1 MIITLGSRRVKNR
14 VSKKKVVS
22 YLNICLAPAKKS
34 SRFLLADLLG
44 GRGGLFGKYIQTNRK
59 RNITTPHSVKRKK
72 NNMMKLANVQ
82 AGLIKNNQ
90 R

>member
-1 MIITLGSRRVKNR
+1 MIITLGIQRVKNR
-14 VSKKKVVS
+14 ESKKKVVS

-72 NNMMKLANVQ
+72 NNMMKLANV
-82 AGLIKNNQ
+82 
-90 R
+90 

>member
-1 MIITLGSRRVKNR
+1 MIITLGSQRVKNR
-14 VSKKKVVS
+14 ESKKKVVS

-59 RNITTPHSVKRKK
+59 RKRTTPHSVKRKK
-72 NNMMKLANVQ
+72 
-82 AGLIKNNQ
+82 II
-90 R
+90 